1 MLSSAAIG
9 AVYLAGYFGTQGA
22 DASLSSATTSAT
34 TAATSTGGMVAA
46 TTSSSTS
53 QVTTSASAATTGAPA
68 AAAPPAVTRTA
79 AVASTTH
86 STQTVAPRPTAT
98 ATATATPVPQPT
110 ATATAAP
117 TGLRAGTYTG
127 VGDSRRG
134 SIQVA
139 LTVKGG
145 KITNVAITDATTQ
158 YPVSWISTLPGE
170 VVTTQSAQVD
180 LVSGATFSSMAFEGA
195 VQQAL
200 AQAQA

>member
-9 AVYLAGYFGTQGA
+9 AVYLAGYLGTQGA
-22 DASLSSATTSAT
+22 DASLSSATTT
-34 TAATSTGGMVAA
+34 ATSTGGMVAA

-68 AAAPPAVTRTA
+68 VAAPPAVTRTA
-79 AVASTTH
+79 AVASTTR
-86 STQTVAPRPTAT
+86 STQKVAPRP
-98 ATATATPVPQPT
+98 TATATPVPQPT
-110 ATATAAP
+110 ATATPTP

-170 VVTTQSAQVD
+170 VVATQSAQVD